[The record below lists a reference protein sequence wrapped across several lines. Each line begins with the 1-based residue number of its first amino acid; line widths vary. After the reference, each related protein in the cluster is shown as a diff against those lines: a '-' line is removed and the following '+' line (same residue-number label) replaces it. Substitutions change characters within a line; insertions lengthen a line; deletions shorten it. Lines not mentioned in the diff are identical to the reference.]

1 MTIIILVITAIF
13 SIVAFSNMQLTER
26 FILHPY
32 SVQHK
37 KEWYRML
44 TSGFLHADWFHL
56 LVNMFVLFSFGGVV
70 NSYYNYFF
78 GYLGN
83 LHFVAMYVTAI
94 FAANASTLYKHK
106 DDYGYRS
113 LGASG
118 AVSAVV
124 FASILF
130 QPLNKIYLYGI
141 IGIPGI
147 IAGVLYLAYSHYASR
162 KQNDQI
168 NHEAHFY
175 GAVYGV
181 VYTIIFKPQVVPFFI
196 AKLTGE

>member
-1 MTIIILVITAIF
+1 MTLYILIATVIF
-13 SIVAFSNMQLTER
+13 SIVAFNKPELTNR

-56 LVNMFVLFSFGGVV
+56 LVNMFVLFSFGGIV
-70 NSYYNYFF
+70 NTYYKYFF

-83 LHFVAMYVTAI
+83 LHFVTMYLTAI
-94 FAANASTLYKHK
+94 FAANASTFYKYK
-106 DDYGYRS
+106 DVYGYKS

-130 QPLNKIYLYGI
+130 QPLTKIYLYGI

-147 IAGVLYLAYSHYASR
+147 VAGVLYLAYSHYAAK
-162 KQNDQI
+162 KQSDQI

-175 GAVYGV
+175 GAVYGII
-181 VYTIIFKPQVVPFFI
+181 YTILFKPEVLKFFI
-196 AKLTGE
+196 VRLIGE